1 MPRKPVFCNK
11 VHTHMLQVSGRLFIP
26 IHFISV
32 FSQFCKTIHTRFSN
46 VLQYQSYHALQSSA
60 RPFKPRFS
68 CLVDRFLYSAI
79 LRSRADILRSRVIL
93 HDSVACY
100 SAFLNIHRSSVLTA
114 LTWLVPH
121 ESAAASALSVYTIE
135 PCTMSLHAKTQSS
148 ARPFILIRS
157 RLLQDSSYPYSPDFC
172 KTVHTHTLQISARQF
187 IHIHSRRL
195 QDNSYPYNPDFCRTF
210 HTHTLQTSARQFIPI
225 HSRLLKE
232 QFISI
237 QSRLLQ
243 DSSYPYTP
251 DLCKTVH
258 THTLQTSA
266 GQFIPIHSRP
276 LKEQFIPIHS
286 RLLKEQF
293 IPIHSRLLKEQFI
306 PIHSRLL
313 QDSSYQYTPDF

>member
-1 MPRKPVFCNK
+1 MPK
-11 VHTHMLQVSGRLFIP
+11 T
-26 IHFISV
+26 SV
-32 FSQFCKTIHTRFSN
+32 FCKTNHALKSVLYKTNHACNKQFPQDKPCPENRSSAIKFTPTCFRFPGDCSYPYIPFQSSASFARRFIPDSPMFCSTNHT
-46 VLQYQSYHALQSSA
+46 HALQSSA

-79 LRSRADILRSRVIL
+79 LRSRADILRSRVFL

-225 HSRLLKE
+225 HSRLL
-232 QFISI
+232 
-237 QSRLLQ
+237 Q
-243 DSSYPYTP
+243 DSSFPYTP
-251 DLCKTVH
+251 DL
-258 THTLQTSA
+258 
-266 GQFIPIHSRP
+266 
-276 LKEQFIPIHS
+276 
-286 RLLKEQF
+286 
-293 IPIHSRLLKEQFI
+293 
-306 PIHSRLL
+306 
-313 QDSSYQYTPDF
+313 